1 MTYFINQKEKNVSIR
16 HNSILTLMKFFR
28 IDMMH
33 LIFLDVKYFP
43 IFCLRNY
50 YEELAV
56 KTTLTT
62 MGHFFAMKLNYCP
75 SDIICNSIALKM
87 PVFEKL
93 KTRDL
98 DLLRVK

>member
-1 MTYFINQKEKNVSIR
+1 
-16 HNSILTLMKFFR
+16 MKFFR
-28 IDMMH
+28 IDMMR
-33 LIFLDVKYFP
+33 LIFLDVKFFP
-43 IFCLRNY
+43 IFCLRIY
-50 YEELAV
+50 YKELAV
-56 KTTLTT
+56 KTALTT